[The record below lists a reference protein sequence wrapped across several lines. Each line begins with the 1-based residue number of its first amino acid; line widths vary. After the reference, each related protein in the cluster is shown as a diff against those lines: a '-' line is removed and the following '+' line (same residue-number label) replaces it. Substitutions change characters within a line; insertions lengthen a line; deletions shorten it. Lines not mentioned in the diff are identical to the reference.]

1 MNAYHNFHFQ
11 CFRCTPV
18 LQHFFPERFR
28 YLGVVSHSTSPS
40 RSSKRKKMV
49 LGPALIRTTISQWV
63 VRKQVPEPNKTGT
76 DQAVPH
82 TSIILIRRDRK
93 YHREEKIVMQI
104 LETLVFCCSILRS
117 SIQHSLASCCWNP
130 PCSPRSANLLTT
142 INH

>member
-1 MNAYHNFHFQ
+1 MPIHNFHFQ
-11 CFRCTPV
+11 CFRCI

-40 RSSKRKKMV
+40 RSSKRKKMI
-49 LGPALIRTTISQWV
+49 LRPALIRTAITQWA
-63 VRKQVPEPNKTGT
+63 VRNQVPEQNKTGT
-76 DQAVPH
+76 DKAVPH
-82 TSIILIRRDRK
+82 TSIILIRRDAEIPPIK
-93 YHREEKIVMQI
+93 KVLIQI

-130 PCSPRSANLLTT
+130 PCSPLSANLLTT